1 MPGSETG
8 SAKSFAFAIR
18 SLLES
23 SVPSAASV
31 PLYGVKSFSSRAF
44 AARKQLAEFF
54 HGCGSH
60 ASQLG
65 VGVSVLRARHSD
77 QCRGDPR
84 SRPRELQGALRIV
97 LQAEGFRNESGQVAR
112 DLTLQE
118 RRARDYGDVEIAG
131 GLHQGSLA
139 FAQHLI
145 SLRECFRHPQVERK
159 LHKAEVV
166 HPAGNFLSDLRDL
179 AKLHRI
185 ARARILAEAVPR
197 GHSVEATR

>member
-23 SVPSAASV
+23 SVPFPASV

-97 LQAEGFRNESGQVAR
+97 LQAEGFRNESGQVAEAFGLENDAQR
-112 DLTLQE
+112 ALQFA
-118 RRARDYGDVEIAG
+118 RSAPGITTALVGMSRAEHA
-131 GLHQGSLA
+131 HA
-139 FAQHLI
+139 
-145 SLRECFRHPQVERK
+145 
-159 LHKAEVV
+159 
-166 HPAGNFLSDLRDL
+166 N
-179 AKLHRI
+179 AKL
-185 ARARILAEAVPR
+185 AGVTPATVEEFSKLFSR
-197 GHSVEATR
+197 GEGA